1 MQWTIFSFQIQTL
14 VLFSKICY
22 CSIKLQFLF
31 VGDKGV
37 KQLFLSPQTRTLHML
52 FTHCSQF
59 FWDTLNFSGLFFTSF
74 SFSFFLSLT
83 LHTIQQ
89 ANSALHFL
97 TPLLCFQFNPFSLLF
112 LLFHCLAC
120 PFFHYCPSFP
130 QAFFCLFRPL
140 SLALYLFENLC
151 GPEGELGSKS
161 L

>member
-1 MQWTIFSFQIQTL
+1 MTRELSNFSYHHNPEPYTHFSYHYKPEPYTHFSYHHKPEPYTI
-14 VLFSKICY
+14 
-22 CSIKLQFLF
+22 
-31 VGDKGV
+31 
-37 KQLFLSPQTRTLHML
+37 HML